1 MVIDLGQDSGIK
13 LGDTFKVYRE
23 DKTVATLEV
32 IQARQSISACDIKEE
47 IRPIEVG
54 DIVVR

>member
-1 MVIDLGQDSGIK
+1 MVIDLGKDSGIK

-47 IRPIEVG
+47 ITAIKAG
-54 DIVVR
+54 DIVR